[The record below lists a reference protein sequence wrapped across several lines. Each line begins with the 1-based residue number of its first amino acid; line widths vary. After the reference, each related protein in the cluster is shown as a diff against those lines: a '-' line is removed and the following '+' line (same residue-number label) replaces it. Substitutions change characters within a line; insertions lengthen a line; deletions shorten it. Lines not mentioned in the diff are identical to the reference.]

1 MTRNARARFSIL
13 VSFAALGAFTALF
26 EGCGSNDNRV
36 APPSGGPR
44 AKRGEFELSV
54 TGLGDPSP
62 GHYEAWFVI
71 GGQPRSGG
79 KFRVTSNGKI
89 SDLAGTEV
97 PGGILRVDPGLD
109 LNAATS
115 FFITLEPDND
125 ASAAPTSTR
134 LLAGTFAGAS
144 ANLDVAT
151 ALGVSFGGADGTYYL
166 DTPTT
171 ETVKDFN
178 RGIVFQ
184 LGDCG
189 QPRATSVPNEIPAL
203 PQSGWTYEGWVM
215 RPSGAAFIAYSTG
228 RFLDPCDFD
237 SDRAGQGAGTFGDD
251 TDADSD
257 TLADGLPMPA
267 QDFVNASG
275 SIPPLVL
282 DEGVYIAAV
291 SIEPEPDNSGL
302 PFFLR
307 VLDTDIPAAQSVVTL
322 TQSGLG
328 PIGDGH
334 FELWHRTEANENF
347 SIGKFRVNESGGLE
361 ALDGTP
367 ITSFTAAGDL
377 LLSQRLFITVEP
389 EGDASPAPSRSTM
402 LTGALRDSTEFGD
415 STAVMRPDFAV
426 TNGLFEDP
434 ERPKMGEYILNTFT
448 TLDTT
453 DFDNGI
459 WFFKTHP
466 EEEFSDSTTLVLPVL
481 RDGWTYEG
489 WVERLSTGDVYST
502 GRFLS
507 PGGVS
512 DGDRA
517 GITAGTDGIDLNQ
530 DGRADGPLYPG
541 QDFVRAFGNVPASL
555 DLDGG
560 DFRTFISIE
569 PGTPDGATDIDSMP
583 FILPVL
589 EDELIEPVGA
599 FVVQPLSRSPSPPPS
614 ATARIS
620 RGPVTRALTNRASEF
635 PTGRVTIGTA
645 SS

>member
-1 MTRNARARFSIL
+1 MFVPRIF
-13 VSFAALGAFTALF
+13 VSLAALAALAVLLD
-26 EGCGSNDNRV
+26 GCGSNDNRV
-36 APPSGGPR
+36 APPGGR

-71 GGQPRSGG
+71 GGVPRSGG
-79 KFRVTSNGKI
+79 KFRVTSTGKI

-97 PGGILRVDPGLD
+97 PGGILHVDQGLD
-109 LNAATS
+109 LSRATE

-125 ASAAPTSTR
+125 ASPAPTATQV
-134 LLAGTFAGAS
+134 LAGTFAGAS
-144 ANLDVAT
+144 ANLDVAK
-151 ALGVSFGGADGTYYL
+151 ALDVSFGEANGSYYL
-166 DTPTT
+166 DSPTT

-178 RGIVFQ
+178 HGIVFQ

-189 QPRATSVPNEIPAL
+189 EPGRATRGASEVPTL
-203 PQSGWTYEGWVM
+203 PPSGWSYEGWVM
-215 RPSGAAFIAYSTG
+215 RPSGSSFIAYSTG

-237 SDRAGQGAGTFGDD
+237 NDRAGQGAGTFGDD
-251 TDADSD
+251 ADGD
-257 TLADGLPMPA
+257 GLADGLAVPA
-267 QDFVNASG
+267 QDFVDSSG

-291 SIEPEPDNSGL
+291 SIEPQPDNSAA

-322 TQSGLG
+322 TQTGLG

-334 FELWHRTEANENF
+334 FELWHATESNENL

-367 ITSFTAAGDL
+367 ISSFTTAGDL

-389 EGDASPAPSRSTM
+389 EGDANATPSRSTM
-402 LTGALRDSTEFGD
+402 LTGALRDTTEFGD

-426 TNGLFEDP
+426 TNGAFDDL
-434 ERPKMGEYILNTFT
+434 ERPYLGEYILNTFT
-448 TLDTT
+448 TIDTT

-466 EEEFSDSTTLVLPVL
+466 GEQFSDSTTLVLQVL

-489 WVERLSTGDVYST
+489 WVERISTGDVYST

-507 PGGVS
+507 AGGVS
-512 DGDRA
+512 DDDFA
-517 GITAGTDGIDLNQ
+517 GLTAGTDGIDLNQ

-541 QDFVRAFGNVPASL
+541 QDFVQAFGNIPANL

-560 DFRTFISIE
+560 DFRTFVSIE
-569 PGTPDGATDIDSMP
+569 PGPDVDSLP
-583 FILPVL
+583 FILPIL
-589 EDELIEPVGA
+589 EDELVDPVGS
-599 FVVQPLSRSPSPPPS
+599 FVVQPLQRSPSAPPS
-614 ATARIS
+614 VTARIS
-620 RGPVTRALTNRASEF
+620 RGPVTRALTNRASGF
-635 PTGRVTIGTA
+635 PTGRVTIGTGT
-645 SS
+645 S